1 MDKTQFDW
9 DAAKDRQNQLK
20 HGVPFALAQ
29 YAFADPKRVVLLDL
43 EHSDQE
49 QRFYCIGNVGAGIMT
64 VRFTYRGKVIRI
76 IGAGYWRKGK
86 SGMKS
91 KINYTNEPMGK
102 VRVVKD
108 FLPSPD
114 QLAFKEEKVK
124 VTISLSRTSLD
135 FFKAQANRHH
145 TAYQK
150 MIRNLL
156 DAYAAQHM
164 K

>member
-1 MDKTQFDW
+1 
-9 DAAKDRQNQLK
+9 
-20 HGVPFALAQ
+20 
-29 YAFADPKRVVLLDL
+29 
-43 EHSDQE
+43 
-49 QRFYCIGNVGAGIMT
+49 MT
-64 VRFTYRGKVIRI
+64 NKV
-76 IGAGYWRKGK
+76 K
-86 SGMKS
+86 
-91 KINYTNEPMGK
+91 YTNEPMGK
-102 VRVVKD
+102 VRAVKD

-135 FFKAQANRHH
+135 FFKEQADRHR

-156 DAYAAQHM
+156 DAYAIQHM